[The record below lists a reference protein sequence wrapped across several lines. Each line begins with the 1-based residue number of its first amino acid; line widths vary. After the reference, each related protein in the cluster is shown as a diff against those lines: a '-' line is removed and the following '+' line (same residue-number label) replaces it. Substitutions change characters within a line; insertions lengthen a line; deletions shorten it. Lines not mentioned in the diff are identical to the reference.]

1 MKAAKAFPEAQWKF
15 RRWYVWGVTGANT
28 ILLGMAILNGAIA
41 AAYWAIGAVEFWI
54 VTLYLGG
61 PTGEQITRM
70 LQIGKVMRAALE
82 RGASYGEVMSVPPD
96 EVG

>member
-1 MKAAKAFPEAQWKF
+1 MRADKAFPEAQWKF
-15 RRWYVWGVTGANT
+15 RRWYVWGVTGANSV
-28 ILLGMAILNGAIA
+28 LLCVAMLNSAVA
-41 AAYWAIGAVEFWI
+41 AAYWAVGAVQFWI

-70 LQIGKVMRAALE
+70 LQIGKVMKAALDK
-82 RGASYGEVMSVPPD
+82 GATYGEVMSVPPD